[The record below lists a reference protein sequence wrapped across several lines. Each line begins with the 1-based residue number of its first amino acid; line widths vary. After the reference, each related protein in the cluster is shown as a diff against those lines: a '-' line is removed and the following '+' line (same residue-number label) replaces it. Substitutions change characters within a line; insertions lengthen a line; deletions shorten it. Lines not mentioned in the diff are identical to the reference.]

1 MTTTGQ
7 ACPHFSAGTN
17 RNSERKALKSA
28 FHATIIPGQKE
39 VKVYF
44 TPSPALCDR
53 MEKEWHNRG
62 GTLLFAVLEAFSRQ
76 VIFYQA
82 GNQHPRLLAK
92 EYDRCVDYISEI
104 YAETEYYG
112 EFRELLAELEFTPA
126 SEPCMFSPKA
136 A

>member
-1 MTTTGQ
+1 M
-7 ACPHFSAGTN
+7 
-17 RNSERKALKSA
+17 
-28 FHATIIPGQKE
+28 
-39 VKVYF
+39 YF

-62 GTLLFAVLEAFSRQ
+62 GKLLFAVLEEFNRQ
-76 VIFYQA
+76 VIFSQD
-82 GNQHPRLLAK
+82 GEERHRLVAK